1 MGGSLISVSDRV
13 RRAQGILGN
22 GTSQCQSPE
31 EVAVL
36 VGSETKLSVAAT
48 EWAIGRLMGGEAGC
62 RSPSRPVTRGE
73 VFQFYSLV

>member
-1 MGGSLISVSDRV
+1 MSDPV

-36 VGSETKLSVAAT
+36 VGSETKVSVAAT
-48 EWAIGRLMGGEAGC
+48 EWAIGKLMGGEVRVQVTLA
-62 RSPSRPVTRGE
+62 PSNPW
-73 VFQFYSLV
+73 